1 MAIQRTL
8 CLLKPDAVRKRVV
21 GKIISRIEDNQLE
34 IIAAH
39 MLRLTPETAA
49 AFYAIHRERPFFN
62 DLVNFMLSGPIL
74 ALALQGENAI
84 ARYRELMGATD
95 PRHAHPG
102 TLRAEFADS
111 VDANAVHGSDSEA
124 TAQTEL
130 AFFFPD
136 LVSAASAPSQCP

>member
-21 GKIISRIEDNQLE
+21 GKIISRIEENRLE
-34 IIAAH
+34 IIAAQ

-62 DLVNFMLSGPIL
+62 NLVNFMLSGPIL
-74 ALALQGENAI
+74 ALALQGEDAI
-84 ARYRELMGATD
+84 TRYRALMGATD
-95 PRHAHPG
+95 PRQAHPG
-102 TLRAEFADS
+102 SLRAEFADS

-136 LVSAASAPSQCP
+136 LASAASAPCQCP